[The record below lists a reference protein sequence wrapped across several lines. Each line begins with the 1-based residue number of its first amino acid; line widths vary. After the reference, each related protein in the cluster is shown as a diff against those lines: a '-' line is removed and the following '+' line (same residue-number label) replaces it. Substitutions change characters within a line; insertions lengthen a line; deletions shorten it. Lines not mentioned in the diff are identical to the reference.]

1 MCAIQVPGT
10 FMMER
15 DFGKARVMR
24 QGYDEEEDVRI
35 AMDVCPVSCI
45 DFVSWD
51 DLVALEMERLNTSVD
66 TTFNWVKTD
75 GNLLF
80 SADVNAKANKNF

>member
-1 MCAIQVPGT
+1 
-10 FMMER
+10 
-15 DFGKARVMR
+15 
-24 QGYDEEEDVRI
+24 
-35 AMDVCPVSCI
+35 MDVCPVSCI

-66 TTFNWVKTD
+66 QTFNWVKTD

-80 SADVNAKANKNF
+80 SADVNAKANKNFQRKVNNLNINWDNAMENGQDMS